1 MRRENMMGRQDMMGR
16 GEMMGRREMGGDGGR
31 RGQYAEAEGDWEV
44 RYELSPTVERYSE
57 MPAVEVFR
65 GHEMDAK
72 GASWTVDDSRH

>member
-1 MRRENMMGRQDMMGR
+1 MMGRQDMMGR
-16 GEMMGRREMGGDGGR
+16 QEMMGGDGVR

-65 GHEMDAK
+65 GHEMEAK

>member
-1 MRRENMMGRQDMMGR
+1 MMGR
-16 GEMMGRREMGGDGGR
+16 GEMMGRREMGGDGVR

-57 MPAVEVFR
+57 RPAVEVFR